1 LFELQLMD
9 SPGSI
14 ATFNINDGYL
24 EGIVRGYHLNLLS
37 RTDYGNL
44 TQCDVLD
51 DLKLQLQNTSYG
63 PEFLSNEPSPLYTT
77 TIQEHSTGVMINQF
91 EYIRR
96 NSSQPLTKFLEY
108 ITYGYMIDNVVLL
121 ITGALHER
129 NVSELVGKCHPLG
142 VFPAMEAIAVDNQ
155 SVRDLY
161 TTVLID
167 TPLAPYMDACL
178 TDAGGELDE
187 KEMEVV
193 RNTLYK
199 SYLEDFDRYCT
210 EELGGTTGEVMHR
223 LLQFEADRRA
233 INITLNSFGTELQKE
248 DRINIYPKLGLLY
261 PVGTEKLSAADEQA
275 DVERAVAHIP
285 EYAKHF
291 REIGL
296 SEEKSLE
303 DAFFEHEVSLHQMS
317 FEQQFGY
324 GVFYSYF
331 KLKEQEIRNILWIAE
346 CILQDH
352 KNEINNYI
360 PLDVDL

>member
-1 LFELQLMD
+1 MTY
-9 SPGSI
+9 PGTLVS
-14 ATFNINDGYL
+14 FNVNDGYL
-24 EGIVRGYHLNLLS
+24 EGIVRGYHLLLLT
-37 RTDYGNL
+37 RADYGNL

-51 DLKLQLQNTSYG
+51 DLKLQLQGTESYG
-63 PEFLSNEPSPLYTT
+63 TDFLANEPSPLYTT
-77 TIQEHSTGVMINQF
+77 TIQEQATHKMIEQF

-96 NSSQPLTKFLEY
+96 NSVQPLTKFLEY

-129 NVSELVGKCHPLG
+129 NVGELINKCHPLG
-142 VFPAMEAIAVDNQ
+142 VFPAMAAIAVENQ
-155 SVRDLY
+155 SVDDIY
-161 TTVLID
+161 QTVLID
-167 TPLAPYMDACL
+167 TPLAPYMQGCL
-178 TDAGGELDE
+178 TDAGGSLDE

-199 SYLEDFDRYCT
+199 AYLEDFDRFCV
-210 EELGGTTGEVMHR
+210 EVLGGITGEVMHK

-248 DRINIYPKLGLLY
+248 DRVNLYPKLGLLY
-261 PVGTEKLSAADEQA
+261 PEGTDKLGIADEQE
-275 DVERAVAHIP
+275 DVIKAVL
-285 EYAKHF
+285 EYGKEYSKYIQA
-291 REIGL
+291 L
-296 SEEKSLE
+296 SSNEDKSLE
-303 DAFFEHEVSLHQMS
+303 DAFFEHEVKLHQLS

-352 KNEINNYI
+352 KNEINQYI
-360 PLDVDL
+360 PLDVDF